1 MHDKIDASC
10 VFVGVFHFLL
20 LERNK
25 KIQTV
30 CAMDHSNTTVLDQFS
45 CKPYRGDTV
54 IIEGIKM
61 SFYIFLMLFSILGNS
76 SLIFIVIKHQRM
88 QTITNYLIVNM
99 AVSDILITLLAV
111 PRQIT
116 EILLAP
122 RRWLVGGFLGLALC
136 KGLSF
141 LQDVSTAVSILSLLA
156 IAIDRYRGI
165 VFPLRKQIVK
175 TKLFKS
181 IIPSIWI
188 VSMVLHSFYFY
199 TFKIT
204 LEDGKKMYC
213 SPKWAPK
220 FDEQSSAETQYVV
233 LLVVF
238 IVVPLCV
245 VTFLYS
251 VIMVNLKRGMARC
264 KALPR
269 SITARRLQE
278 DAKVVKHVIAILI
291 VFITC
296 ITPINVYAILFY
308 FTWKVKI
315 PCNAENFG
323 FAAYF
328 IFYSNASL
336 NPCIYF
342 IFNDKFRQ
350 GLFHIFPWKDKKNNL
365 RQSVKLVRFKTFSI

>member
-1 MHDKIDASC
+1 
-10 VFVGVFHFLL
+10 
-20 LERNK
+20 
-25 KIQTV
+25 
-30 CAMDHSNTTVLDQFS
+30 MDHSNATVLDQFS

-54 IIEGIKM
+54 IIEGIKI
-61 SFYIFLMLFSILGNS
+61 SFYIFLMLLSILGNS
-76 SLIFIVIKHQRM
+76 SLIFIITKNQRM

-122 RRWLVGGFLGLALC
+122 RRWLIGGFLGLALC
-136 KGLSF
+136 KSLSF

-165 VFPLRKQIVK
+165 VFPLRKQIAK

-245 VTFLYS
+245 VTCLYS
-251 VIMVNLKRGMARC
+251 VIIVNLKRGMARC

-269 SITARRLQE
+269 SIKARRLQE
-278 DAKVVKHVIAILI
+278 DAKVVKNVIAILI
-291 VFITC
+291 VFVTC

-315 PCNAENFG
+315 PCKAENFG
-323 FAAYF
+323 FAAHL

>member
-1 MHDKIDASC
+1 MLHFPN
-10 VFVGVFHFLL
+10 VVFHFGKLFPDFYCHQKPANANHHQL
-20 LERNK
+20 PNPQYGSFRYSDNTAGCSATDNRN
-25 KIQTV
+25 TSRSA
-30 CAMDHSNTTVLDQFS
+30 AMA
-45 CKPYRGDTV
+45 CWR
-54 IIEGIKM
+54 
-61 SFYIFLMLFSILGNS
+61 
-76 SLIFIVIKHQRM
+76 
-88 QTITNYLIVNM
+88 
-99 AVSDILITLLAV
+99 
-111 PRQIT
+111 
-116 EILLAP
+116 
-122 RRWLVGGFLGLALC
+122 FLGLALC

-213 SPKWAPK
+213 TPVWAPK

-323 FAAYF
+323 FAAHF

-350 GLFHIFPWKDKKNNL
+350 GLFHIFPSKDKKNNL
-365 RQSVKLVRFKTFSI
+365 RQSVKLVRFKTFSILCTFVTNFKQKTEK

>member
-1 MHDKIDASC
+1 MPCFLGLSY
-10 VFVGVFHFLL
+10 LL
-20 LERNK
+20 LPARDK
-25 KIQTV
+25 KGLTIRT
-30 CAMDHSNTTVLDQFS
+30 MDLSNATVLNEFS

-54 IIEGIKM
+54 IIEGVKI

-76 SLIFIVIKHQRM
+76 SLIVIVTKNQRM

-99 AVSDILITLLAV
+99 AVSDILITLLAI

-122 RRWLVGGFLGLALC
+122 RRWLVGGLLGLALC

-141 LQDVSTAVSILSLLA
+141 LQDVSTAVSILSLLT

-165 VFPLRKQIVK
+165 VFPLRKQIAK
-175 TKLFKS
+175 TKLFKC

-188 VSMVLHSFYFY
+188 ISMVLHSFYFY

-204 LEDGKKMYC
+204 QEDDRIMYC
-213 SPKWAPK
+213 LPSWAPK
-220 FDEQSSAETQYVV
+220 FDKRSSAETQYVV

-238 IVVPLCV
+238 IVVPMGV
-245 VTFLYS
+245 VTVLYS
-251 VIMVNLKRGMARC
+251 VIVVNLKRGKARC
-264 KALPR
+264 KTLPR
-269 SITARRLQE
+269 SITARRLKE
-278 DAKVVKHVIAILI
+278 DAKVVKNVVAILI
-291 VFITC
+291 VFIAC
-296 ITPINVYAILFY
+296 IAPINVYAILIF
-308 FTWKVKI
+308 FTWKWKI

-323 FAAYF
+323 FAAHF

-336 NPCIYF
+336 NPCIYY

-350 GLFHIFPWKDKKNNL
+350 GLLHILEALVPWMGKRKNST
-365 RQSVKLVRFKTFSI
+365 QSVKLVRFKTFSI

>member
-1 MHDKIDASC
+1 M
-10 VFVGVFHFLL
+10 
-20 LERNK
+20 
-25 KIQTV
+25 
-30 CAMDHSNTTVLDQFS
+30 
-45 CKPYRGDTV
+45 
-54 IIEGIKM
+54 IIEGVKIL
-61 SFYIFLMLFSILGNS
+61 FYIFMMLCSIMGNS
-76 SLIFIVIKHQRM
+76 SLIFIVTKNQRM

-122 RRWLVGGFLGLALC
+122 RRWLIGGFLGLVLC

-156 IAIDRYRGI
+156 IAVDRHRAI
-165 VFPLRKQIVK
+165 VFPLRKQIAK

-188 VSMVLHSFYFY
+188 VSIVLHSFYFY
-199 TFKIT
+199 TFKIKS
-204 LEDGKKMYC
+204 EDGKKMYC
-213 SPKWAPK
+213 SPSWAPK
-220 FDEQSSAETQYVV
+220 FDEKGSAQIQYVV
-233 LLVVF
+233 LLVV

-245 VTFLYS
+245 VTVLYS
-251 VIMVNLKRGMARC
+251 VIIINLKRGMARC
-264 KALPR
+264 KALPT
-269 SITARRLQE
+269 SITARRLKE
-278 DAKVVKHVIAILI
+278 DAKVVKNVIAILV

-296 ITPINVYAILFY
+296 IAPVNVYAILFY

-323 FAAYF
+323 FAAHF

-350 GLFHIFPWKDKKNNL
+350 GLLHIVEALVPWKKNKKNNL
-365 RQSVKLVRFKTFSI
+365 TQPIKLVGFKTFSI